1 MITSTVNTAAEALE
15 TITRA
20 KWRSGS
26 GQPIASDVMSTR
38 LRTPASAA

>member
-1 MITSTVNTAAEALE
+1 MNTAVEALE

-26 GQPIASDVMSTR
+26 GQRIASEVMSTR
-38 LRTPASAA
+38 LRIAASAA